1 MRKYITE
8 SEKLQL
14 LGLLTLG
21 IQHKQI
27 VDQVEVA
34 MARITDTEPGS
45 LLGDALYEGSTDID
59 TILKNMG
66 VEVRDATA

>member
-1 MRKYITE
+1 MRKFITE

-21 IQHKQI
+21 IQHQQI
-27 VDQVEVA
+27 VNQVEDA
-34 MARITDTEPGS
+34 MAKITDTEAGS

-59 TILKNMG
+59 TVLQNMG
-66 VEVRDATA
+66 IEVRDAAA